1 MATSAFKSTTK
12 RTVIGASPSSSTTTD
27 DSSSSSA
34 NRSSAA
40 HRRSRSLS
48 RFSRRLPAQDMLS
61 DEATPRGKFVNTV
74 RGSGFPEISLDDLA
88 IELFD
93 SSADRGRSAAR
104 YEEAVRPRNDGR
116 SGGRGESVRRGRS
129 VSRQGSKGNAG
140 DFSNGVRAV
149 SEINNNPRRRRSV
162 SVVRYQI
169 SDSENDLDHSQ
180 SSNNHGSH
188 KSNVNGNC
196 HMPVSHRPS
205 ASNHRQVLRRSVSQ
219 QNLKYRDGYSSPS
232 SALTDDE
239 GRDAHSGENVI
250 ERTIRAVYAQKKAE
264 HPTGENLNGGLYEA
278 MRTELRHAVEEIR
291 MELTQTMAKKKTS
304 TLRSNNSFQ
313 PNNYDAI
320 QAVSTTRR
328 NYATELEQSEK
339 RKQDLLAEIVLEEQH
354 GRELSKIVKEMLPEP
369 KLSVVENPPLARKR
383 SNERSRMSRRLTE
396 EAEKYIEDFI
406 SNVEDTDIS
415 SIDGERS
422 DTSSILGGIAKMET
436 LQSPAISSKPLPVEM
451 DGVVLPWLQWE
462 TTSDVS
468 PQSCKANT
476 TQPKTTPKSKF
487 WDACQESTTAQDLS
501 CHSSSSR
508 GSWSPEIIDGCL
520 LNFGD
525 DRGSKCGE
533 PGSYQSPNGMSW
545 IRTDMDRYLDLQK
558 NEEFLLERL
567 MQQQRI
573 SSGGILLCNQMF
585 L

>member
-1 MATSAFKSTTK
+1 
-12 RTVIGASPSSSTTTD
+12 
-27 DSSSSSA
+27 
-34 NRSSAA
+34 
-40 HRRSRSLS
+40 
-48 RFSRRLPAQDMLS
+48 MLS

-104 YEEAVRPRNDGR
+104 NEEAVRPRNDGR
-116 SGGRGESVRRGRS
+116 SGGGGGRGENVRRGRS
-129 VSRQGSKGNAG
+129 VSRQGSKGSAG
-140 DFSNGVRAV
+140 DFSNGGRAV
-149 SEINNNPRRRRSV
+149 SESNNNPRRRRSV

-169 SDSENDLDHSQ
+169 SDSESDLDHSQ
-180 SSNNHGSH
+180 NSSNHGSH
-188 KSNVNGNC
+188 KSNVNVNC
-196 HMPVSHRPS
+196 HMPVSQRPS
-205 ASNHRQVLRRSVSQ
+205 ASNHRPVLRRSVSQ
-219 QNLKYRDGYSSPS
+219 QNLKYHDGYSSPS

-264 HPTGENLNGGLYEA
+264 HPTGEDLNGGLYEA

-304 TLRSNNSFQ
+304 TLHINNSFQ
-313 PNNYDAI
+313 PNNYDAL
-320 QAVSTTRR
+320 QAVSTVRR

-339 RKQDLLAEIVLEEQH
+339 RKRDLLAEIVLEEQH
-354 GRELSKIVKEMLPEP
+354 GRELSKIVKEMLPDP
-369 KLSVVENPPLARKR
+369 KTSVVENPPRARKR

-422 DTSSILGGIAKMET
+422 DTSSIFGGIAKIET
-436 LQSPAISSKPLPVEM
+436 LQSPAISSKPLAVEM

-462 TTSDVS
+462 TTTDVS

-476 TQPKTTPKSKF
+476 IQPKTTPKSNF
-487 WDACQESTTAQDLS
+487 WDASQESTTAQDLS

-533 PGSYQSPNGMSW
+533 PGSYQIPNGMSRL
-545 IRTDMDRYLDLQK
+545 RTDMDEYLDLQK